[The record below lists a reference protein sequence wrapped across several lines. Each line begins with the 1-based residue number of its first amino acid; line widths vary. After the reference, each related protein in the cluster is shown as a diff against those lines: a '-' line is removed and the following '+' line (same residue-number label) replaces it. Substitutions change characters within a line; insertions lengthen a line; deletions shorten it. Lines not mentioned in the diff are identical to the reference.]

1 MFCAKAGAKQ
11 VIAVDKSE
19 IIDKA
24 REIIFDNGLQ
34 DNIICLR
41 GRIEEVTL
49 PVKEVDII
57 VSEWMGY
64 CLLYE
69 AMLPSVL
76 WARDR
81 YLKPDGLLVPS
92 HANMWVS
99 PIMAHGY
106 FPDEYLTDHI
116 DFWRDVYGF
125 DMKAM
130 QANIFDD
137 VRIDVLPSDCLGA
150 TPCAFSMLDLH
161 AVKVEDLVFDKPWH
175 TTLSGDGKTLFGF
188 VMWFDIFFA
197 PTRDDKTVGDTMTAA
212 EWSAAGPQRVSFTTG
227 PFGRATHWKQGVVIN
242 KEYAEAQIAAETQEL
257 QGRISF
263 TIPES
268 YTRGLNI
275 GITWKTAE
283 KGEKSDTWML
293 H

>member
-11 VIAVDKSE
+11 VIAVDNSA

-24 REIIFDNGLQ
+24 REIIFDNGL
-34 DNIICLR
+34 DDKIVCLH
-41 GRIEEVTL
+41 GRVEEVTL
-49 PVKEVDII
+49 PVKQVDII

-92 HANMWVS
+92 HANMWIS
-99 PIMAHGY
+99 PIASPGY

-130 QANIFDD
+130 QANIYDD
-137 VRIDVLPSDCLGA
+137 VRVDVLPSDCLA
-150 TPCAFSMLDLH
+150 SAPCAFSMLDLH
-161 AVKVEDLVFDKPWH
+161 TVKVEDLVFTKPWH
-175 TTLSGDGKTLFGF
+175 TKFSENASTLFGF
-188 VMWFDIFFA
+188 LIWFDIFFA
-197 PTRDDKTVGDTMTAA
+197 PSRDDKTIADTATAA
-212 EWSAAGPQRVSFTTG
+212 DWAAGGPERVAFTTG
-227 PFGRATHWKQGVVIN
+227 PAGEPTHWKQGVVIN
-242 KEYAEAQIAAETQEL
+242 KEYAEARITSKEL
-257 QGRISF
+257 QGEISF
-263 TIPES
+263 SIPES

-275 GITWKTAE
+275 GITWEAPQHGK
-283 KGEKSDTWML
+283 KGDTWLL

>member
-11 VIAVDKSE
+11 VIAVDNSA

-24 REIIFDNGLQ
+24 REIIFDNGL
-34 DNIICLR
+34 DDKIVCLH
-41 GRIEEVTL
+41 GRVEEVTL
-49 PVKEVDII
+49 PVKQVDII

-99 PIMAHGY
+99 PIASAGY

-130 QANIFDD
+130 QANIYDD
-137 VRIDVLPSDCLGA
+137 VRVDILPPDCLGA

-161 AVKVEDLVFDKPWH
+161 TVKVEDLVFDRPWH
-175 TTLSGDGKTLFGF
+175 TKFSDDASNLFGF
-188 VMWFDIFFA
+188 LIWFDIFFA
-197 PTRDDKTVGDTMTAA
+197 PSRDDKTIADTATAA
-212 EWSAAGPQRVSFTTG
+212 EWAAGGPERVAFTTG
-227 PFGRATHWKQGVVIN
+227 PSGEPTHWKQGVVIN
-242 KEYAEAQIAAETQEL
+242 KEYAEAQITSREL
-257 QGRISF
+257 QGNISF
-263 TIPES
+263 AIPES

-275 GITWKTAE
+275 GITWETPDKAK
-283 KGEKSDTWML
+283 KGAIWLL